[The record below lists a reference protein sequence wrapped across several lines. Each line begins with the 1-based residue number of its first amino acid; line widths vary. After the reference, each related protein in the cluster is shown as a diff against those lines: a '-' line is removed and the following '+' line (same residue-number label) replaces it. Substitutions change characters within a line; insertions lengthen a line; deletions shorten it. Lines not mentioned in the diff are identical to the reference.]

1 MAKIARSAKLEC
13 CYDILD
19 AVIRSADGQW
29 IPRCSSISLGKPR
42 TRVPANPIMLLVKDA
57 KNVPLGLPMAERLID
72 YCIRQAKSQSDP
84 AFVLPVLFCLRK
96 LVVHHSN
103 IAIDIT
109 RRMAFIPVKNQG
121 FVINRAI
128 VARPMWMS
136 VLDTLKRKR
145 TAIYDDP
152 KPIFQLR
159 SQLPRINSQDISR
172 HIEVSQGMN
181 VDPMNESFKG
191 QVYVAPYSIL
201 WQYAGDHV
209 SIRSNTNLSANPS
222 YTEMIL
228 TIMKRTLSLHGGRAV
243 RANFSDLE
251 YFDNPAVEALIQHK
265 WNSVVWKTWMVK
277 RVFLVIYFTL
287 VLTVTTMQVYPIMR
301 IEDLQGYLYA
311 IIPMGLFFL
320 YLELRQFLTDKWLY
334 ITSPYNLVDVVVF
347 MLAPLGC
354 VQLLVSIS
362 KYENTDAPGYSRALS
377 YVITGIYIQLF
388 SELRVIKS
396 VCTFTTIFWHIV
408 YEVRIILIIL
418 LAYVLASAQTGIHII
433 HAVNHDCISID
444 ENGNRVSGP
453 WSCPKPDTKFPDDFW
468 GAVTVVF
475 FAMGGRYNPVD
486 TEFDAGPGGNGDLR
500 FASMIYYIVISVTM
514 VNLLITVMN
523 VAIVKA
529 AYYGP
534 LAWLSHRFCAVTSA
548 ERLSVATWRFREQ
561 SDLFP
566 QYVYYR
572 IPESEVEEFKK
583 RYPSSHEGR
592 QTLSLPMDGCKYSKD
607 RASALEV
614 LIPTA
619 QRGKNTL
626 LQKQRGRES
635 PTVNNVSVD
644 TRRDVDTSLSSNDR
658 TGGGVVDW
666 PGVTGSIGP
675 HNGGSVDNDDDDDDS
690 SCNGID
696 ESKLHEEFRLFQRT
710 ASKREM
716 MMNRMTELLVQ
727 QQQQLHEWQRMETY
741 YNNTPVKNDDIK

>member
-1 MAKIARSAKLEC
+1 MAKIARSARLEC

-19 AVIRSADGQW
+19 AVLRSTDGQW

-57 KNVPLGLPMAERLID
+57 KNVPLGLPMAEQLIG
-72 YCIRQAKSQSDP
+72 YCIRQAKSQCDP
-84 AFVLPVLFCLRK
+84 AFVLPVLLCLRK
-96 LVVHHSN
+96 LVLHHSD

-136 VLDTLKRKR
+136 VLDTMKRKR
-145 TAIYDDP
+145 TAIYEDP

-172 HIEVSQGMN
+172 HIEVSQGMD

-222 YTEMIL
+222 YAEMIPAAV
-228 TIMKRTLSLHGGRAV
+228 RRALSLYGGRTV
-243 RANFSDLE
+243 RANFSDLD

-265 WNSVVWKTWMVK
+265 WNSVVWKTWMIK

-320 YLELRQFLTDKWLY
+320 YLEFRQFLTDKWSY
-334 ITSPYNLVDVVVF
+334 ITSPYNLVDVIVF
-347 MLAPLGC
+347 VLAPLGC

-396 VCTFTTIFWHIV
+396 VCTFTTIFWHIA
-408 YEVRIILIIL
+408 YEVRIILGIL
-418 LAYVLASAQTGIHII
+418 LVWVLASAQFGLHLVR
-433 HAVNHDCISID
+433 AANHDCISTD
-444 ENGNRVSGP
+444 ENGNQVSGP
-453 WSCPKPDTKFPDDFW
+453 WSCPKPDTKLPGDFW
-468 GAVTVVF
+468 GAVTFAF
-475 FAMGGRYNPVD
+475 FAMGGRYNPLD
-486 TEFDAGPGGNGDLR
+486 TEFNAGPGADGDLR
-500 FASMIYYIVISVTM
+500 FASMIYYIVITVTT
-514 VNLLITVMN
+514 VNLLIAVMN

-548 ERLSVATWRFREQ
+548 ERLTVAIWRFREQ

-566 QYVYYR
+566 QYVYYKV
-572 IPESEVEEFKK
+572 PESDVEEFEK

-592 QTLSLPMDGCKYSKD
+592 KTLSLPMDGCNYSKD
-607 RASALEV
+607 RASALE
-614 LIPTA
+614 IPTPTA
-619 QRGKNTL
+619 RSGRDTL
-626 LQKQRGRES
+626 LQKQRGQEG
-635 PTVNNVSVD
+635 PIVNNVSVA
-644 TRRDVDTSLSSNDR
+644 TRCEVGTPLSSNDR

-666 PGVTGSIGP
+666 PGVNGSIGP
-675 HNGGSVDNDDDDDDS
+675 HNGGSGDNDDDDS
-690 SCNGID
+690 VC
-696 ESKLHEEFRLFQRT
+696 KLQELRLAQQS
-710 ASKREM
+710 A
-716 MMNRMTELLVQ
+716 NRGELSMDWMTELLVQ
-727 QQQQLHEWQRMETY
+727 QQQQLQLEWQQMDNLLQHSLVKTTLGRS
-741 YNNTPVKNDDIK
+741 YN